1 MVDSDKASPDIDQIP
16 LSIHIDNTNKLYN
29 FPVQEY
35 ALSPTLYKKRFFPF
49 TSRKTYIG
57 KQPTSDIMLSVKVSG
72 DNLLGELSNETDK
85 TVNYVCTLTNCDDDE
100 DDDDVDGGGDDDDVG
115 DVPSQMIRSGKVN
128 CVCTLST
135 LFSRISTILSLK
147 KLPKKILKKVVKN
160 SLRFVL
166 KCIVR
171 NPLE

>member
-1 MVDSDKASPDIDQIP
+1 MPSPP
-16 LSIHIDNTNKLYN
+16 
-29 FPVQEY
+29 P
-35 ALSPTLYKKRFFPF
+35 PLYKKRFFLF
-49 TSRKTYIG
+49 TSRITYIG

-85 TVNYVCTLTNCDDDE
+85 TVNYVCTLTNCDDDD

-115 DVPSQMIRSGKVN
+115 DVPSLMIRSGKVN

-135 LFSRISTILSLK
+135 IFSRISTNLSLK
-147 KLPKKILKKVVKN
+147 KLPKKILNEVVKN